1 MSFSLIKS
9 KTSGA
14 VKERLSM
21 NSNEINQLAKDL
33 FNAKVYLNEQ
43 LLPNL
48 KLTIKQRVD
57 EYKQRDYERY
67 QADIPAELYQI
78 TLDGIPTLSNHVLK
92 TRLFQNYIPLFYNAG
107 GKSIPKETAELFW
120 LEQISLQI
128 EKYLDQYGNQLS
140 ELEKVLNQLE
150 HNDLG
155 TLINIFQSRQVKQE
169 TKQNIQL
176 IEDNYDLIE
185 DFISQVVFWK
195 DEFHGDIPVKE
206 KVKKSKQFYL
216 DALYQTMHPH
226 VDRLLSHGDVFI
238 TWVLNQVNA
247 IVSNLKEHSY
257 PVYHEQMIR
266 LWNKL
271 QKEQATKDI
280 ASYSI
285 RLLGSNEPNF
295 PNLDSLIADNVTLQ
309 DLAIFSPQ
317 ELKAQYAMP
326 LIDTEKI
333 ITKAKQVVEKLSKE
347 AFPIFNAESLTADKL
362 RFLSLLKFCN
372 DYSFKQKAQEKQ
384 IIQSYRSLLRA
395 KSVRDSIAITN
406 YDLNFVSAYDY
417 IDWHK
422 ATQSIYQSALV
433 IHQAGDNLKF
443 DELPDNSLK
452 QIKADFIANG
462 AIYFSL
468 IEKLTGQGKNQIT
481 ATLPKAIVEQV
492 NHFPLITKDLS
503 VNMRAYQDFGTKYIL
518 SYRNVLLGDEMGL
531 GKTIQAIGVINHLY
545 QIGSRY
551 AIVVCPLSIL
561 ENWKIEIHK
570 WSKLPT
576 YVFRNV
582 KRDKEYQSWLD
593 QGGVLLT
600 NYEQCSR
607 LIEKKDLG
615 QLDVLIVDEAH
626 YIKNPEAKRSQNVYL
641 LANKASYKL
650 FMTGTPL
657 ENNVSEMKQLIQVLN
672 PALSQKI
679 RNAFNAG
686 QLSDSKFKEMIA
698 TVYLRRKRKEV
709 LKELPKMSIIERWS
723 TFNEEEQ
730 HFYDS
735 CIEEG
740 LGGLVK
746 MRRAAFIDNASEKIA
761 QIKEIASEAKQMNRK
776 VIVFSFFKRDVL
788 FKLAK
793 LLPTSMNEV
802 LSGDISPSQR
812 QQLISDFTK
821 STKYNVL
828 LSQIEAG
835 GVGLNIQTA
844 NIVILCE
851 PQWKPSTEQQ
861 AISRVYRMGQTK
873 DVIVYRLL
881 TLDSIDADLVD
892 LIDFKQLIFD
902 TYANDSAVQEAFI
915 AQKQKENQ
923 QNIKG
928 IKAKVFQIEKHRL
941 NQRKNKEKQTSKE
954 N

>member
-1 MSFSLIKS
+1 
-9 KTSGA
+9 
-14 VKERLSM
+14 M

-92 TRLFQNYIPLFYNAG
+92 TQLFQNYIPLFYNAG

-481 ATLPKAIVEQV
+481 ATLPKAIV
-492 NHFPLITKDLS
+492 
-503 VNMRAYQDFGTKYIL
+503 
-518 SYRNVLLGDEMGL
+518 
-531 GKTIQAIGVINHLY
+531 
-545 QIGSRY
+545 
-551 AIVVCPLSIL
+551 VCPLSIL

-576 YVFRNV
+576 YVFRSV

-615 QLDVLIVDEAH
+615 QLDILIVDEAH

-672 PALSQKI
+672 PTLSQKI